1 MDVNLDQL
9 AVARAGYHKPRPA
22 ELAIPAVLNLG
33 SHRLVD
39 QQQLH
44 RLITT
49 RMVVIHFKKSRATAF
64 CCFQIVGE
72 TIA

>member
-1 MDVNLDQL
+1 MDVKLDQL

-33 SHRLVD
+33 SHRLID

-44 RLITT
+44 RLIAT
-49 RMVVIHFKKSRATAF
+49 RTVVLNVKKSTATAF